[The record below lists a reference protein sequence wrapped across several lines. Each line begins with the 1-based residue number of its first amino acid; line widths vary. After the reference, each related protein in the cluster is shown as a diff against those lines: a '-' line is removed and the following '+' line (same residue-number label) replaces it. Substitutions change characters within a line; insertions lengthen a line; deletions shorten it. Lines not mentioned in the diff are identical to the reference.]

1 LISSFLKCSLSS
13 ENIKDNAD
21 RPKAWYTVMW
31 KMKVDMLLGNFQL
44 LVMGLDFCMLVVLI
58 SKNQNYE
65 SNELF
70 EMNIK
75 IHKM

>member
-1 LISSFLKCSLSS
+1 
-13 ENIKDNAD
+13 
-21 RPKAWYTVMW
+21 MW